1 MDEKTHKKFSFA
13 RSIAVT
19 TRIFKQFKRDRPTL
33 GMIVFMPILFMF
45 VFGTTLSGDIKNVPI
60 IVENLDDGFINHF

>member
-1 MDEKTHKKFSFA
+1 MDERAHKKFSFA

-19 TRIFKQFKRDRPTL
+19 TRILKQFRRDYRTF

-60 IVENLDDGFINHF
+60 IV